1 MNVDE
6 RWLHI
11 AKLEADNRASKEKS
25 EELKLAHNR
34 KMQDINNISN
44 AVAVAM
50 SIFNPFLLLG
60 VVTKEKNKK

>member
-1 MNVDE
+1 MNIDE

-11 AKLEADNRASKEKS
+11 TKLEADSRAGKEKS
-25 EELKLAHNR
+25 EERKRANDR
-34 KMQDINNISN
+34 KMQDISNISN
-44 AVAVAM
+44 AITIAM